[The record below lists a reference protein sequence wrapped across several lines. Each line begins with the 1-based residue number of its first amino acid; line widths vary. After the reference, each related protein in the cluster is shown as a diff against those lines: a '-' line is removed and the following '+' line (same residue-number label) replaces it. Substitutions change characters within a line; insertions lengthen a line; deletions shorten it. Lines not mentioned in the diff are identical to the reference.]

1 MATLQDLMGGGIP
14 AGLLDPQ
21 QEQALQ
27 ERAKSQ
33 GLLNLGF
40 ALLQASQGQ
49 PGQGKPRLGQIIGQ
63 AGPTFAQGYRGAFD
77 ETLQNI
83 VRSQQ
88 VQDMQKKREQQL
100 KSEASR
106 QQVAQQFAPM
116 TPQTALAAPGPTAAR
131 AGMIGQT
138 QPFDRD
144 KLLGFLADPNLPAAD
159 KNTILEMYKVTA
171 PKEAKP
177 VQYSEMFKNAAITL
191 YGTDAG
197 PFTAEQRKAIEAKAN
212 EYRIEPQVAA
222 AKATAAANLR
232 DPLRL
237 QTSAIEIARNFSKD
251 LDPDYQVAD
260 RFKVIQDSIANPTP
274 IGDTAI
280 IYSLAKIINPGEAIM
295 EGDIRNILSNRSIPD
310 AVKQAAQKA
319 VSGENLTQNERL
331 EIQSVAWKILQ
342 ERKSR
347 VDRKTGNTAKQ
358 LEKLGQTPSEY
369 ISNPY
374 DTVTAPDQ
382 LVVTY
387 KGKKT
392 IANKAQDGD
401 YYIQVG
407 NKFFKVN
414 R

>member
-222 AKATAAANLR
+222 AKATASANLR

-295 EGDIRNILSNRSIPD
+295 EGDIKNILSNRSIPD

>member
-1 MATLQDLMGGGIP
+1 MNDILGGSQVLGLLSPELQAQAEQRARS
-14 AGLLDPQ
+14 AGLT
-21 QEQALQ
+21 
-27 ERAKSQ
+27 
-33 GLLNLGF
+33 NLGF

-49 PGQGKPRLGQIIGQ
+49 PGQRRPGLGQIIGQ
-63 AGPTFAQGYRGAFD
+63 AGPVGLQAYQQSFD
-77 ETLQNI
+77 RTLQDML
-83 VRSQQ
+83 RAQQ
-88 VQDMQKKREQQL
+88 IQDLQKQRAQREQQEL
-100 KSEASR
+100 AR
-106 QQVAQQFAPM
+106 QRFAQQFAPV
-116 TPQTALAAPGPTAAR
+116 TPQTALQAPGRVGPTPAR
-131 AGMIGQT
+131 AATIGQT

-177 VQYSEMFKNAAITL
+177 VQYSEMFRNAAITL

-232 DPLRL
+232 DPIRL
-237 QTSAIEIARNFSKD
+237 QGSAIDIARNFSKD

-374 DTVTAPDQ
+374 DTVTSPDQ

-392 IANKAQDGD
+392 IANKAQDGN

-407 NKFFKVN
+407 NEFFKVN

>member
-1 MATLQDLMGGGIP
+1 MDGILGLLSPEQQEMARRDATSQALLTLGANLIQGAQSAPGGRRANLLSTAARALPGTVQAYRGSFDQTLQDLLR
-14 AGLLDPQ
+14 AQ
-21 QEQALQ
+21 Q
-27 ERAKSQ
+27 
-33 GLLNLGF
+33 F
-40 ALLQASQGQ
+40 
-49 PGQGKPRLGQIIGQ
+49 
-63 AGPTFAQGYRGAFD
+63 
-77 ETLQNI
+77 
-83 VRSQQ
+83 
-88 VQDMQKKREQQL
+88 QDMQRQRAQREQQEL
-100 KSEASR
+100 AR
-106 QQVAQQFAPM
+106 QRFAQQFAPV
-116 TPQTALAAPGPTAAR
+116 TPQTALQAPGQVGPTAAR
-131 AGMIGQT
+131 AAMIGQT

-177 VQYSEMFKNAAITL
+177 VQYSEMFRNAAITL

-237 QTSAIEIARNFSKD
+237 QGTAIDIARNFSKD

-260 RFKVIQDSIANPTP
+260 RFKVIQDNIANPTP

-374 DTVTAPDQ
+374 DTVISPDQ

>member
-1 MATLQDLMGGGIP
+1 MATMLPTGMLP
-14 AGLLDPQ
+14 GLLSPEQEAQLNQ
-21 QEQALQ
+21 QAQRNALLNFGLQAL
-27 ERAKSQ
+27 AGSQ
-33 GLLNLGF
+33 AVGYKPST
-40 ALLQASQGQ
+40 LQVLS
-49 PGQGKPRLGQIIGQ
+49 Q
-63 AGPTFAQGYRGAFD
+63 AGQSGLQGYQGTFD
-77 ETLQNI
+77 QQLQN
-83 VRSQQ
+83 
-88 VQDMQKKREQQL
+88 ML
-100 KSEASR
+100 R
-106 QQVAQQFAPM
+106 QQQMADLQRQRAQRERDEIARQRFAQQFAPT
-116 TPQTALAAPGPTAAR
+116 TPETALAAPGRVGPTAER
-131 AGMIGQT
+131 AAMIGQT

-232 DPLRL
+232 DPIRL
-237 QTSAIEIARNFSKD
+237 QGSAIDIARNFNKD

-374 DTVTAPDQ
+374 DTVTSPDQ
-382 LVVTY
+382 LVVNF

-392 IANKAQDGD
+392 VANKAQDGN

-407 NKFFKVN
+407 NEFFRVN

>member
-222 AKATAAANLR
+222 AKATASANLR